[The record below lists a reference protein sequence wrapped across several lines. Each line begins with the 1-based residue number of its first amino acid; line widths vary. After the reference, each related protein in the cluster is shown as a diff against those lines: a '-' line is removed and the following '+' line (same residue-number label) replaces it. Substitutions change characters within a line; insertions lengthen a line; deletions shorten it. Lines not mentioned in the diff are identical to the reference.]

1 MGSSVSGQ
9 VDYSQFGNYKQDI
22 TLMQTALAYKTQKL
36 SENRAAL
43 QNARDTLGLLDVA
56 KDVDQK
62 YLDDRLTQTTDIINK
77 YANGDL
83 SNDGLAQS
91 LISHM
96 GQVLDPN
103 VKNALTSTKRYNAE
117 QAEWAKMR
125 EKAPKEYSAVNHSYS
140 NRRSDAWLSDNKVG
154 STYSGGG
161 GYIPY
166 TDVGAIFQKALPD
179 IQKALEAKGKRVE
192 VNGMAL
198 DTYQE
203 ISRGDMAAALNG
215 LLTGDAAK
223 QLEINAWATYGHL
236 PEEALRTQWD
246 NHVNPKIEDLNG
258 KISSLKALKN
268 SAKDSKTRQD
278 YQDQIESFSNIKS
291 SYEDNDFDAVVASVG
306 NEGVYT
312 AMHKEEFLDGYLD
325 AYSYGPKLIERKID
339 EVQKFNIEY
348 SLKLATFD
356 ETKRHNRA
364 TEETAAAKAKK
375 EAGAASDA
383 FSIGQ
388 ELPVDSDKTRS
399 SILNDI
405 TSKNIGTH
413 NIIKNEMIRLGFT
426 EGDVRSQE
434 FQQALK
440 NNEHLKKTMKINGRD
455 VTISKEFR
463 KHLNDHK
470 ENVIDTPPE
479 KKKAFQS
486 IDQMTYDIQTNLRY
500 AVKTGNT
507 DLASIPEVYVRHV
520 FNKTTKS
527 WSLERLQKGQK
538 GYDQLK
544 NRYRY
549 LVQTS
554 DQQDKW
560 TERDK
565 KDFKLYT
572 TLQLKND
579 EGISTTQR
587 TLLTEKMFQDVSPYL
602 DTKALNLLTK
612 GQGAYMENTKGR
624 WRDKELSDIGGRDVK
639 STFTDISE
647 KNMSKEAIQERIKYL
662 QTQATSEGISDNPWE
677 ALGLSSGEKATEEAI
692 KHYRGRLAKGDYNQL
707 NIRGI
712 DKIVQDGFKS
722 VEGHLESA
730 YLGRSKES
738 SNQPYVISHTK
749 DTRDLYNKV
758 AHLAGFESSAKK
770 DISIIPYLKD
780 GVPTDYVQFSTL
792 VKDKDGKMVRTYT
805 DPVPKSAVEKAGI
818 ANIDLGGGKG
828 KYSATSPYARTLS
841 LGNGNYS
848 DVKKRGLDGSKEIIA
863 QATALGMGPQVQN
876 ILSLYEQGQIEAKLE
891 PIEGDYYVRFY
902 QNGKLAFGGTP
913 VPTNTRDYSESD
925 ISEMLDNPKAL
936 VDAAL
941 TSLII
946 SQLTQ

>member
-9 VDYSQFGNYKQDI
+9 ADYSQFGNYKQDI

-43 QNARDTLGLLDVA
+43 QNARDTLGMLDVA
-56 KDVDQK
+56 KNVDQK
-62 YLDDRLTQTTDIINK
+62 YLDDRLSQTTDIINK

-91 LISHM
+91 LVSHM
-96 GQVLDPN
+96 GQVLDSN
-103 VKNALTSTKRYNAE
+103 VKNALTSTKRYQAE
-117 QAEWAKMR
+117 QSEWAKMR
-125 EKAPKEYSAVNHSYS
+125 EKAPKEYSSVNHSYS
-140 NRRSDAWLSDNKVG
+140 NRGSDAWLNDNKVG

-166 TDVGAIFQKALPD
+166 TDVGGIIQKALPD
-179 IQKALEAKGKRVE
+179 IQKALEAKGKRVD

-223 QLEINAWATYGHL
+223 QLEINAWATYGQL
-236 PEEALRTQWD
+236 PDTVLRTEWD
-246 NHVNPKIEDLNG
+246 NHITPKIESFNT
-258 KISSLKALKN
+258 KIDALKALKS
-268 SAKDSKTRQD
+268 SAPDSQTRQM
-278 YQDQIESFSNIKS
+278 YQDQIDDFSERKS
-291 SYEDNDFDAVVASVG
+291 SYEDSDFDTVASSIG
-306 NEGVYT
+306 KEGMYT
-312 AMHKEEFLDGYLD
+312 QLHKEKFLDGYLD
-325 AYSYGPKLIERKID
+325 AYSYGPKLVERKID
-339 EVQKFNIEY
+339 EVQKFNMEY

-375 EAGAASDA
+375 EAEAAADA
-383 FSIGQ
+383 FSITN

-399 SILNDI
+399 SVLNDI

-413 NIIKNEMIRLGFT
+413 NIIKNELIRQGLT

-440 NNEHLKKTMKINGRD
+440 NNKHLNKSMVINGKE
-455 VTISKEFR
+455 VTITKDFR
-463 KHLNDHK
+463 KYLNDHK
-470 ENVIDTPPE
+470 ENVIETAPE
-479 KKKAFQS
+479 KKQAFKS
-486 IDQMTYDIQTNLRY
+486 IEQMTHDIQTNLRY

-507 DLASIPEVYVRHV
+507 DLASIPDVYVKHV
-520 FNKTTKS
+520 KNKDGS
-527 WSLERLQKGQK
+527 WSLERLQKGQQ

-549 LVQTS
+549 LVKTS

-560 TERDK
+560 TEKDK

-579 EGISTTQR
+579 EGVSTTQK
-587 TLLTEKMFQDVSPYL
+587 TLLTEKLFQDVSPYL
-602 DTKALNLLTK
+602 DSKSLNMLTK
-612 GQGAYMENTKGR
+612 GQGAYMENTRNK
-624 WRDKELSDIGGRDVK
+624 WRDKELSDIGERDVK
-639 STFTDISE
+639 SNFTDIST
-647 KNMSKEAIQERIKYL
+647 KNMSKEAMQERIKQL
-662 QTQATSEGISDNPWE
+662 QSQASSGGVSDNPLE
-677 ALGLSSGEKATEEAI
+677 ALGLSDENKKIQESI
-692 KHYRGRLAKGDYNQL
+692 NYYRGRIARKEYGRSD
-707 NIRGI
+707 IRGI
-712 DKIVQDGFKS
+712 DKVIQDGFKA

-730 YLGRSKES
+730 YLGKLKES
-738 SNQPYVISHTK
+738 NNQPYAISYTK
-749 DTRDLYNKV
+749 DTRDIYNKV
-758 AHLAGFESSAKK
+758 AHLAGFEASDKK
-770 DISIIPYLKD
+770 DITIIPYLKD
-780 GVPTDYVQFSTL
+780 GVPTEFVRFSTL
-792 VKDKDGKMVRTYT
+792 VKGKDGKMVRTYT
-805 DPVPKSAVEKAGI
+805 EPVPKTSVEKAGI
-818 ANIDLGGGKG
+818 ANIDLGGGKNR
-828 KYSATSPYARTLS
+828 YSATSPYARTIS
-841 LGNGNYS
+841 LGNGIYS
-848 DVKKRGLDGSKEIIA
+848 DVQRKGLANSKELVA
-863 QATALGMGPQVQN
+863 QATVLGAGPQVQN

-902 QNGKLAFGGTP
+902 QNGKPAFGGTP

-925 ISEMLDNPKAL
+925 ISEMLDNPKTL

>member
-154 STYSGGG
+154 SSYNGGG

-223 QLEINAWATYGHL
+223 QLEINAWATYGQL
-236 PEEALRTQWD
+236 PEEALRAQWD

-268 SAKDSKTRQD
+268 SAKDSETRQA

-291 SYEDNDFDAVVASVG
+291 SYEDNDFDAVVSSVG

-339 EVQKFNIEY
+339 EVQKFNMEY

-364 TEETAAAKAKK
+364 SEETAAAKAKK
-375 EAGAASDA
+375 EAKATADA

-388 ELPVDSDKTRS
+388 ELPVDSDKTRTS
-399 SILNDI
+399 VLNDI

-413 NIIKNEMIRLGFT
+413 NIIKNELIRQGFT
-426 EGDVRSQE
+426 EGDVRSRD

-440 NNEHLKKTMKINGRD
+440 NNEHLNKTMKINGKD
-455 VTISKEFR
+455 VTITKEFR
-463 KHLNDHK
+463 KYLNDHK

-486 IDQMTYDIQTNLRY
+486 IDQMTHDIQENLRY
-500 AVKTGNT
+500 GIKTGNT
-507 DLASIPEVYVRHV
+507 DLASIPEVYVKHV
-520 FNKTTKS
+520 QNKSNGS
-527 WSLERLQKGQK
+527 WSLQRLQKGDK

-554 DQQDKW
+554 DQQEKW
-560 TERDK
+560 TEKDK

-572 TLQLKND
+572 TLQLKED
-579 EGISTTQR
+579 EAISITQK

-602 DTKALNLLTK
+602 DSKSLNMLTK

-624 WRDKELSDIGGRDVK
+624 MFDKELSDITGKDVK
-639 STFTDISE
+639 STNVGDVAFGKTE
-647 KNMSKEAIQERIKYL
+647 EELK
-662 QTQATSEGISDNPWE
+662 
-677 ALGLSSGEKATEEAI
+677 ALIEDKKLVLSSGAWYVDESAEKAALKRYETAL
-692 KHYRGRLAKGDYNQL
+692 KKQTTSY
-707 NIRGI
+707 RGI
-712 DKIVQDGFKS
+712 DKVIQDGFKA

-730 YLGRSKES
+730 YLGKVKES
-738 SNQPYVISHTK
+738 SNQPYAISYTK
-749 DTRDLYNKV
+749 DTREIYNKV
-758 AHLAGFESSAKK
+758 AHLAGFESSNKK
-770 DISIIPYLKD
+770 DITIVPYLKD

-818 ANIDLGGGKG
+818 ANVDLGGGKG
-828 KYSATSPYARTLS
+828 KYSATSPYARTIS

-848 DVKKRGLDGSKEIIA
+848 DVQRKGLANSKDLVA
-863 QATALGMGPQVQN
+863 QAAVFGMGPQVQN

-891 PIEGDYYVRFY
+891 PIEGEYYVRFY
-902 QNGKLAFGGTP
+902 QNDKLAFGGTP
-913 VPTNTRDYSESD
+913 VPLGGRDLAEETVSEL
-925 ISEMLDNPKAL
+925 LDNPKPYVDEAL
-936 VDAAL
+936 R
-941 TSLII
+941 SLILD
-946 SQLTQ
+946 QLNQ

>member
-9 VDYSQFGNYKQDI
+9 ADYSQFGNYKQDI

-43 QNARDTLGLLDVA
+43 QNARDTLGMLDVA
-56 KDVDQK
+56 KNVDQK
-62 YLDDRLTQTTDIINK
+62 YLDDRLSQTTDIINK

-91 LISHM
+91 LVSHM
-96 GQVLDPN
+96 GQVLDSN
-103 VKNALTSTKRYNAE
+103 VKNALTSTKRYQAE
-117 QAEWAKMR
+117 QSEWAKMR
-125 EKAPKEYSAVNHSYS
+125 EKAPKEYSSVNHSYS
-140 NRRSDAWLSDNKVG
+140 NRGSDAWLNDNKVG

-166 TDVGAIFQKALPD
+166 TDVGGIIQKALPD
-179 IQKALEAKGKRVE
+179 IQKALEAKGKRID

-215 LLTGDAAK
+215 LLTGDAQK
-223 QLEINAWATYGHL
+223 QLEINAWATYGQL
-236 PEEALRTQWD
+236 PDDALATEWD
-246 NHVNPKIEDLNG
+246 NHITPKITDFNN
-258 KISSLKALKN
+258 KIDALKALKN
-268 SAKDSKTRQD
+268 SATDTETKKA
-278 YQDQIESFSNIKS
+278 YQNQIDMFSQQKS
-291 SYEDNDFDAVVASVG
+291 TYEDSDYETVISSIG
-306 NEGVYT
+306 KEGMYT
-312 AMHKEEFLDGYLD
+312 ALHKEQFLDGYLD
-325 AYSYGPKLIERKID
+325 AYSYGPKLVERKID
-339 EVQKFNIEY
+339 EVQKFNMEY

-356 ETKRHNRA
+356 ETKRHNKA

-375 EAGAASDA
+375 EAGAAADA

-399 SILNDI
+399 SVLNDI

-413 NIIKNEMIRLGFT
+413 NIIKNELVRQGLT

-440 NNEHLKKTMKINGRD
+440 NNRHLNKTMEINGKT
-455 VTISKEFR
+455 VTISKDFR
-463 KHLNDHK
+463 KYLNDHK
-470 ENVIDTPPE
+470 ENVIETPPE
-479 KKKAFQS
+479 KKQAFQS
-486 IDQMTYDIQTNLRY
+486 IEQMTHDIQTNLRY
-500 AVKTGNT
+500 AIKTGNT
-507 DLASIPEVYVRHV
+507 DLASIPEVYVKHAQ
-520 FNKTTKS
+520 NKNGS
-527 WSLERLQKGQK
+527 WSLQRLQKGDK

-554 DQQDKW
+554 DQQEKW
-560 TERDK
+560 TEKDK

-602 DTKALNLLTK
+602 DSKSLNMLTK

-639 STFTDISE
+639 STFTDLSE

-662 QTQATSEGISDNPWE
+662 QTQASSEGISDNPWE

-712 DKIVQDGFKS
+712 DKIVQDGFKA

-848 DVKKRGLDGSKEIIA
+848 DVKKRGLDGAKEIIA
-863 QATALGMGPQVQN
+863 QATTLGMGPQVQN

-891 PIEGDYYVRFY
+891 PIEGNYYVRFY